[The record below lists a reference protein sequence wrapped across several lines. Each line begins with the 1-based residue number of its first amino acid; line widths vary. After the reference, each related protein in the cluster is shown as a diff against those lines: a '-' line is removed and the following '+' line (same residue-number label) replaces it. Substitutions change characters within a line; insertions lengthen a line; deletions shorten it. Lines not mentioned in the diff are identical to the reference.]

1 MSERSISTLE
11 SVDVRKVWPDE
22 SRDFTPWL
30 AESENLTRLGEALGL
45 TLEPRG
51 DRAGGGE
58 LQRGHSVPATGRW
71 ER

>member
-1 MSERSISTLE
+1 MADVLISTLV

-30 AESENLTRLGEALGL
+30 AELENLTRLGEALGL

-51 DRAGGGE
+51 DGAGGGE
-58 LQRGHSVPATGRW
+58 FQRGHPVPAAGRW